1 VAGITPE
8 SDQSHGLINN
18 LDRQFWVTE
27 TVMVFRDRAE
37 AGRELAKRL
46 AKYANQAEVVVL
58 GIPRGGL
65 PVAFEVASKLNARW
79 DVFIVRKL
87 GVPGREE
94 LAFGA
99 IASGGLRFLDTE
111 IVEAVG
117 ISESE
122 IELITAR
129 ERQELARREH
139 AYRGGRTP
147 VVVESQTVIL
157 VDDGIATGSSMQVAI
172 TALRQMKP
180 SRLVVAVP
188 VAPVS
193 TCRRLKPEV
202 DELVCVH
209 MPTSFFAIGEFYED
223 FSQVSDQTVTDLL
236 DKDPV
241 KGSQYEI
248 GRPGRSFR

>member
-1 VAGITPE
+1 
-8 SDQSHGLINN
+8 
-18 LDRQFWVTE
+18 
-27 TVMVFRDRAE
+27 MVFLDRAE
-37 AGRELAKRL
+37 AGRVLAKRL
-46 AKYANQAEVVVL
+46 KAYENHRNVLVL
-58 GIPRGGL
+58 GIPRGGV
-65 PVAFEVASKLNARW
+65 PVAFEVAAELHAPF

-99 IASGGLRFLDTE
+99 IASGGIRFLDTE

-129 ERQELARREH
+129 ERQELERRER
-139 AYRGGRTP
+139 AYRGGRAP
-147 VVVESQTVIL
+147 LAVEGQTVIL

-180 SRLVVAVP
+180 FRLVVAAP

-193 TCRRLKPEV
+193 TCRRLRREV
-202 DELVCVH
+202 DDLICVH
-209 MPTSFFAIGEFYED
+209 MPTSFYAIGEFYEN
-223 FSQVSDQTVTDLL
+223 FSQVSDQRVTDLL
-236 DKDPV
+236 HEISQEPA
-241 KGSQYEI
+241 KGVA
-248 GRPGRSFR
+248 

>member
-1 VAGITPE
+1 MEA
-8 SDQSHGLINN
+8 
-18 LDRQFWVTE
+18 
-27 TVMVFRDRAE
+27 VMVFLDRVE
-37 AGRELAKRL
+37 AGRALVKRL
-46 AKYANQAEVVVL
+46 KAYENQRNVVVL
-58 GIPRGGL
+58 GIPRGGV
-65 PVAFEVASKLNARW
+65 PVAFEVATQLHASL

-117 ISESE
+117 ISDVV
-122 IELITAR
+122 IELITAK
-129 ERQELARREH
+129 ERQELERRER
-139 AYRGGRTP
+139 AYRGGRPSLT
-147 VVVESQTVIL
+147 VEGQTGIL

-180 SRLVVAVP
+180 IRLVVAVP

-193 TCRRLKPEV
+193 TCQRLRREV
-202 DELVCVH
+202 DDLICVH
-209 MPTSFFAIGEFYED
+209 MPTSFYAIGEFYED

-236 DKDPV
+236 RQVTQEPTKDV
-241 KGSQYEI
+241 ARI
-248 GRPGRSFR
+248 D

>member
-1 VAGITPE
+1 
-8 SDQSHGLINN
+8 
-18 LDRQFWVTE
+18 
-27 TVMVFRDRAE
+27 MVFLDRAE
-37 AGRELAKRL
+37 AGRVLAKRL
-46 AKYANQAEVVVL
+46 KAYENHRNVLVL
-58 GIPRGGL
+58 GIPRGGV
-65 PVAFEVASKLNARW
+65 PVAFEVAAELHAPF

-99 IASGGLRFLDTE
+99 IASGGIRFLDTE

-129 ERQELARREH
+129 ERQELERRERV
-139 AYRGGRTP
+139 YRGGRAP
-147 VVVESQTVIL
+147 LAVEGQTVIL

-180 SRLVVAVP
+180 SRLVVAAP

-193 TCRRLKPEV
+193 TCRRLRREV
-202 DELVCVH
+202 DDLICVH
-209 MPTSFFAIGEFYED
+209 MPTSFYAIGEFYED
-223 FSQVSDQTVTDLL
+223 FSQVSDQRVTDLL
-236 DKDPV
+236 HEITQERA
-241 KGSQYEI
+241 KGVA
-248 GRPGRSFR
+248 